1 MDSSYLNRN
10 PNMKKIVYSTLFAI
24 AATSTVHAE
33 GLYLGA
39 NVSPSSDGKIE
50 RAEGGATARR
60 GPSSKAVPFGVFA
73 GYELTPAWA
82 LEGGYRA
89 SGGATSFDLDP
100 GYQLKVRNSA
110 AYMAARGTWRLNDD
124 WSLFG
129 KAGVAR
135 SHAEFSI
142 AGKNAPPGESA
153 SKTGLYL
160 SVGAAYQIG
169 KDVALQLEWE
179 HAPKVRY
186 EGLNST
192 MNRLALGVRFGF

>member
-1 MDSSYLNRN
+1 
-10 PNMKKIVYSTLFAI
+10 MKKFACSTLLAV
-24 AATSTVHAE
+24 AATSMAHAE

-39 NVSPSSDGKIE
+39 NISPSSDGKI
-50 RAEGGATARR
+50 AYADGGKTSQR
-60 GPSSKAVPFGVFA
+60 GASGKAVPFGVFA
-73 GYELTPAWA
+73 GYALAPAWA

-100 GYQLKVRNSA
+100 GYRLKLHASA
-110 AYMAARGTWRLNDD
+110 AYLAARGTWQLSDD

-135 SHAEFSI
+135 SRIELSI
-142 AGKNAPPGESA
+142 DGKNAPPRESA
-153 SKTGLYL
+153 GKTGLYL

-179 HAPKVRY
+179 HAPTVKY
-186 EGLNST
+186 EGLDST

>member
-1 MDSSYLNRN
+1 
-10 PNMKKIVYSTLFAI
+10 MKKFVCSTLLAV
-24 AATSTVHAE
+24 AATSMVHAE
-33 GLYLGA
+33 GLYVGA
-39 NVSPSSDGKIE
+39 NVSPATDGKIL
-50 RAEGGATARR
+50 RAVGGTTSQRDAS
-60 GPSSKAVPFGVFA
+60 GKAVPFGVFA

-100 GYQLKVRNSA
+100 GYQLKVRASA
-110 AYMAARGTWRLNDD
+110 AYLAARGTWRLDEN

-135 SHAEFSI
+135 SRVEFTI
-142 AGKNAPPGESA
+142 DGKNAPPGESA
-153 SKTGLYL
+153 NNTGLYA
-160 SVGAAYQIG
+160 SVGVAYQIN

-179 HAPKVRY
+179 HAPTVKY
-186 EGLNST
+186 EGFDSR

>member
-1 MDSSYLNRN
+1 
-10 PNMKKIVYSTLFAI
+10 MKKFACSTLLAV
-24 AATSTVHAE
+24 AATSMVHAE

-39 NVSPSSDGKIE
+39 NISPSSDGKI
-50 RAEGGATARR
+50 RYANGGATSQR
-60 GPSSKAVPFGVFA
+60 GASGKALPFGVFA

-89 SGGATSFDLDP
+89 SGGATRFDLDP
-100 GYQLKVRNSA
+100 GYRLELRASA
-110 AYMAARGTWRLNDD
+110 AHLAARGTWRLDED
-124 WSLFG
+124 WSLFA

-135 SHAEFSI
+135 SRAEFAI
-142 AGKNAPPGESA
+142 DGKNAPPAESA
-153 SKTGLYL
+153 SKTGLYA
-160 SVGAAYQIG
+160 SVGAAYQLN

-186 EGLNST
+186 EGLDST